1 MGCWNHWQK
10 MKSDLKEEM
19 KKMSVDMLE
28 SIQSDKESRV
38 EVEG

>member
-1 MGCWNHWQK
+1 

-19 KKMSVDMLE
+19 KKMSVNMLE

>member
-1 MGCWNHWQK
+1 